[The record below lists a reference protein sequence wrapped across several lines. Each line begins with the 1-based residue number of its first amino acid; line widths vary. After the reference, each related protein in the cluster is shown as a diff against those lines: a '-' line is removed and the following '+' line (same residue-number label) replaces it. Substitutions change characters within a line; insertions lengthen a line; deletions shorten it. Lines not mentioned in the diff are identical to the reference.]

1 MEDFIHLHVHTHYS
15 ILDGQSKVA
24 NLVKKAV
31 GDGMRG
37 MAITDHGVMYG
48 VKELADCC
56 AKVNKERKAEGLE
69 PFKPIFGCEMYVA
82 RRTKEDKDKAMG
94 DNSGYHLVVLA
105 KNYKGYKNLIK
116 LVSRAWVDGYYY
128 KPRTDRADLERY
140 HEGLIV
146 CSACI
151 AGEVPR
157 KILDGDLEGAR
168 EAAQWYH
175 DLFGDDYY
183 LELQLH
189 KATVERANHEA
200 YPMQLHVNKHL
211 RELAAKHNV
220 RMVCTND
227 VHFVDEDNAEAH
239 DRLICLSTGKDLDDP
254 KRMLYSKQEWLK
266 TREEMAAIFGDVP
279 EAMATT
285 VEICEQVETYS
296 IDHSPIMPTFEI
308 PAEFGTEEGY
318 RQRFSEKDL
327 FDEFTQDENG
337 NVVID
342 PETGKP
348 KKDPK
353 TQVPYTVLDD
363 IHEIEALP
371 ETTEKEIAY
380 KNFRR
385 EAIKP
390 YKQMRIPQPDFVLCC
405 NNICN
410 CMTKWYENIARMCNI
425 PLIMVDIPYNNTV
438 EVSDSAVK
446 YVRAQFDN
454 AIHQLEELTGKKFDE
469 AKFEAA
475 CKHANRTAQ
484 NWLKV
489 CDYLQ
494 YKPAPMSGFDLF
506 NHMADVVTARGK
518 EAAADAFELL
528 AQDLEQNIKEGTS
541 TLPFPEKYR
550 VMFEGI
556 PCWPKLPN
564 LFKPLKENGV
574 NVTAVVYAPA
584 FGFVYNNM
592 DEMARAYYKAPNSVC
607 IEQGV
612 AWREGICRDNKV
624 DGVLVHYNRSCK
636 PWSGYMAEMQ
646 RRFTKD
652 LGVPCAGF
660 DGDQADPRNF
670 NEAQYATRVQGLV
683 VAMEANKKD

>member
-1 MEDFIHLHVHTHYS
+1 MWEANFISGLPGEDATPEGVWQINS
-15 ILDGQSKVA
+15 NDGAST
-24 NLVKKAV
+24 LI
-31 GDGMRG
+31 G
-37 MAITDHGVMYG
+37 
-48 VKELADCC
+48 
-56 AKVNKERKAEGLE
+56 AK
-69 PFKPIFGCEMYVA
+69 
-82 RRTKEDKDKAMG
+82 
-94 DNSGYHLVVLA
+94 
-105 KNYKGYKNLIK
+105 
-116 LVSRAWVDGYYY
+116 
-128 KPRTDRADLERY
+128 
-140 HEGLIV
+140 
-146 CSACI
+146 
-151 AGEVPR
+151 
-157 KILDGDLEGAR
+157 
-168 EAAQWYH
+168 
-175 DLFGDDYY
+175 
-183 LELQLH
+183 
-189 KATVERANHEA
+189 
-200 YPMQLHVNKHL
+200 
-211 RELAAKHNV
+211 
-220 RMVCTND
+220 
-227 VHFVDEDNAEAH
+227 
-239 DRLICLSTGKDLDDP
+239 
-254 KRMLYSKQEWLK
+254 
-266 TREEMAAIFGDVP
+266 
-279 EAMATT
+279 
-285 VEICEQVETYS
+285 
-296 IDHSPIMPTFEI
+296 
-308 PAEFGTEEGY
+308 
-318 RQRFSEKDL
+318 
-327 FDEFTQDENG
+327 
-337 NVVID
+337 D

-454 AIHQLEELTGKKFDE
+454 AIHELEKLTGKKFDE
-469 AKFEAA
+469 EKFELA

-489 CDYLQ
+489 CDFLQ

-528 AQDLEQNIKEGTS
+528 SKDLQKNIEEGTS
-541 TLPFPEKYR
+541 TLPFPEQYR

-564 LFKPLKENGV
+564 LFKPLKENGI

-646 RRFTKD
+646 RRFTAD

-670 NEAQYATRVQGLV
+670 NEAQYTTRVQGLV
-683 VAMEANKKD
+683 EAMEANKKD

>member
-1 MEDFIHLHVHTHYS
+1 MSVKLHIKKGDMVYVIAGDS
-15 ILDGQSKVA
+15 RGQQGKVLA
-24 NLVKKAV
+24 VDPEKQRAIVEGVNMCKKA
-31 GDGMRG
+31 
-37 MAITDHGVMYG
+37 
-48 VKELADCC
+48 E
-56 AKVNKERKAEGLE
+56 
-69 PFKPIFGCEMYVA
+69 KP
-82 RRTKEDKDKAMG
+82 
-94 DNSGYHLVVLA
+94 NA
-105 KNYKGYKNLIK
+105 KNPQGGIVEKEAPIHISNLQV
-116 LVSRAWVDGYYY
+116 L
-128 KPRTDRADLERY
+128 
-140 HEGLIV
+140 
-146 CSACI
+146 
-151 AGEVPR
+151 
-157 KILDGDLEGAR
+157 
-168 EAAQWYH
+168 
-175 DLFGDDYY
+175 
-183 LELQLH
+183 
-189 KATVERANHEA
+189 
-200 YPMQLHVNKHL
+200 
-211 RELAAKHNV
+211 
-220 RMVCTND
+220 
-227 VHFVDEDNAEAH
+227 
-239 DRLICLSTGKDLDDP
+239 DP
-254 KRMLYSKQEWLK
+254 KSGKPLK
-266 TREEMAAIFGDVP
+266 
-279 EAMATT
+279 
-285 VEICEQVETYS
+285 
-296 IDHSPIMPTFEI
+296 
-308 PAEFGTEEGY
+308 
-318 RQRFSEKDL
+318 
-327 FDEFTQDENG
+327 DENG

-518 EAAADAFELL
+518 EAAADAFDLL

-564 LFKPLKENGV
+564 LFKPLKENGI

-683 VAMEANKKD
+683 EAMEANKKD